1 MVDRYGR
8 VISYLRISV
17 TDSCNLRCHYCAPA
31 GTGRR
36 VPRELLSVRE
46 ITEVARTAVGLGMTK
61 LRITGG
67 EPTVR
72 PDLPQVI
79 EGLAGLPGLTDLAM
93 TTNGTLLAPMA
104 STLRDAGLRR
114 VNVSLDSVDPAR
126 YRGITGGGDLARS
139 LDGIAAADSVG
150 LLPVKLNC
158 VVSASE
164 DEPDARGVAAFAARH
179 GYQARF
185 IPRMDLA
192 AGRYSV
198 VLGGEGGDCPRCSRL
213 RLTCDGLVAPCLFS
227 DLRYSVSELG
237 AREAL
242 MAAIEHKPPR
252 GGPCG
257 TGSLYDIG
265 G

>member
-17 TDSCNLRCHYCAPA
+17 TDSCNLRCIYCAPPS
-31 GTGRR
+31 GL
-36 VPRELLSVRE
+36 PRSSRHLLSARE
-46 ITEVARTAVGLGMTK
+46 ITEVARVAMDLGMTK

-72 PDLPQVI
+72 PDLPQII
-79 EGLAGLPGLTDLAM
+79 ESLAGLPGLTDLAM
-93 TTNGTLLAPMA
+93 TTNGTRLAPMA
-104 STLRDAGLRR
+104 ARLRDAGLRR
-114 VNVSLDSVDPAR
+114 VNVSLDSTDAAR
-126 YRGITGGGDLARS
+126 YRAITGGGELRRS
-139 LDGIAAADSVG
+139 LDGIAAADAAG

-158 VVSASE
+158 VVSASA
-164 DEPDARGVAAFAARH
+164 DEPDARGVAAFAAQH

-192 AGRYSV
+192 SGRYSV
-198 VLGGEGGDCPRCSRL
+198 VVGGEGGDCSRCSRL

-227 DLRYSVSELG
+227 DLRYPVRELG

>member
-8 VISYLRISV
+8 VISYLRVSV
-17 TDSCNLRCHYCAPA
+17 TDACNLRCYYCAPPS
-31 GTGRR
+31 GT
-36 VPRELLSVRE
+36 PRASRDLLTARE
-46 ITEVARTAVGLGMTK
+46 VTEVARVAVGLGLTK

-67 EPTVR
+67 EPTMR
-72 PDLPQVI
+72 PDLPRII
-79 EGLAGLPGLTDLAM
+79 ESLAGLPGLTDLAM
-93 TTNGTLLAPMA
+93 TTNGTRLAPLA
-104 STLRDAGLRR
+104 AQLRDAGLRR

-126 YRGITGGGDLARS
+126 YREITGGGDLRRP
-139 LDGIAAADSVG
+139 LDGIAAADAAG
-150 LLPVKLNC
+150 LLPLKLNC
-158 VVSASE
+158 VVSASD

-192 AGRYSV
+192 SGRYSM
-198 VLGGEGGDCPRCSRL
+198 VLGGDGGDCARCNRL

-227 DLRYSVSELG
+227 DLRFSVRALG

-242 MAAIEHKPPR
+242 EAAVERKPAR